1 MGTALKIAASIL
13 MNENTRKL
21 AGRIILLSL
30 APALIILFAFLSTAD
45 AASKHNQ
52 EVIDTL
58 FEYKA
63 IPDSAPAEF
72 KAYMEVM
79 QNCFRILDEEIPIV
93 QENVK
98 EGVLDP
104 IQIKTLF
111 LSINLEDELLIQ
123 EREQLHDYVLCFT
136 EEMEEDREKDDGEE
150 TDGVKSLRV
159 LVDMEEIKASIS
171 RNMGIVFDDEKV
183 KIYSSLIAY
192 VNPGMDASAEGEG
205 NLTADNLKEVMEESR
220 RKPYVGGRMSSPF
233 LDDWRGKVTSEFGS
247 RSEIILPDGSVTG
260 SSHTGMDLAEAGGA
274 AILAIN
280 DGEVVYVRNHKKG
293 LGLHLAIDHGGG
305 KISVYGHTS
314 RIIVKEGDKVKKGQ
328 KIAEV
333 GTTGDSTGNHLHLEI
348 YENGKA
354 QNPRNYLE

>member
-13 MNENTRKL
+13 LNEDTRKL

-30 APALIILFAFLSTAD
+30 APALIIMFAFLSTAD

-72 KAYMEVM
+72 KAYMEMM
-79 QNCFRILDEEIPIV
+79 QNCFRILDEEILMV

-111 LSINLEDELLIQ
+111 LSINLEDELPIQ

-136 EEMEEDREKDDGEE
+136 EEMEEVPEKDDGEE

-171 RNMGIVFDDEKV
+171 RNMGIVFDDEKA
-183 KIYSSLIAY
+183 KIYSNLIAY
-192 VNPGMDASAEGEG
+192 VNPGMNASAEGEAKSDSRQSKG
-205 NLTADNLKEVMEESR
+205 SDGGIQKENVCR
-220 RKPYVGGRMSSPF
+220 R
-233 LDDWRGKVTSEFGS
+233 
-247 RSEIILPDGSVTG
+247 
-260 SSHTGMDLAEAGGA
+260 
-274 AILAIN
+274 
-280 DGEVVYVRNHKKG
+280 
-293 LGLHLAIDHGGG
+293 
-305 KISVYGHTS
+305 
-314 RIIVKEGDKVKKGQ
+314 
-328 KIAEV
+328 
-333 GTTGDSTGNHLHLEI
+333 
-348 YENGKA
+348 ENG
-354 QNPRNYLE
+354 LSILG